1 MTTTNLHHYHL
12 VTRLQQQKQ
21 RRGDKTALRQ
31 WCEQGQHIDFT
42 WQQAGTFSENLAEA
56 LLAEGVEVQENVAI
70 FSHNSA
76 LWTLTDLAILQCRAI
91 VVPLYAT
98 SSDDQAA
105 YILNDAQVRILFVDG
120 QKQAEIALSLL
131 SLPVSAENHHHE
143 PGKYGDPVPSGSLY
157 AAPVY
162 ERARRQLCR
171 RVGAA
176 HRGLLS

>member
-21 RRGDKTALRQ
+21 RRGDKIALRQ

-42 WQQAGTFSENLAEA
+42 WQQAGAFSENLAEA

-76 LWTLTDLAILQCRAI
+76 LWSLTDLAILQCRAI

-105 YILNDAQVRILFVDG
+105 
-120 QKQAEIALSLL
+120 
-131 SLPVSAENHHHE
+131 
-143 PGKYGDPVPSGSLY
+143 
-157 AAPVY
+157 
-162 ERARRQLCR
+162 
-171 RVGAA
+171 
-176 HRGLLS
+176 